1 MNEKMRKNGPLAP
14 LSLAALT
21 AALWPLGAFAQT
33 TQDIRIVTY
42 NTQGD
47 VSSPTPTGVLPYLTT
62 TLEGVGQ
69 EQYVGDNILQLPDI
83 IALEETTSNST
94 TVVPVVNNLNSYY
107 GSNIFASST
116 YQATQ
121 SGGNTDGN
129 GPNALIYNQ
138 NRINLLASV
147 GVGTPGGSSN
157 GEYRQVVRYEFQ
169 PIADV
174 GSSNGEFYVYVCH
187 AKSLASGSI
196 STDQTYQK
204 EEATIIRNNEATLPS
219 TAAVLY
225 VGDWNVDASTDPS
238 MVEMSSSGQGQ
249 AFDALN
255 PTNQSEDWAEN
266 SAYQGIL
273 TESDTD
279 LRYRDDLQ
287 LMTSNVLNDSPGVLG
302 YVANSAHSFG
312 NNGNTAVYGTI
323 NSGSNTAINDIL
335 GHGSMSPINPAVTV
349 SGVFNAMNGSI
360 GSDHLPVVADYS
372 LALPTQNLTWDN
384 AGTSLVNDG
393 MTWDINHFL
402 NWNSGS
408 NASTYTEGSNVT
420 FNDSNNNNY
429 NVTLNTTVNPASV
442 TVNNNS
448 GNYSISGTGTI
459 AGTGSLTKNGVG
471 TLTLSTANTFS
482 GGTNVNAGLLQI
494 NPTGPTT
501 SALPAGAVSISGS
514 GTLQLSNNVTLGSQ
528 SSNTPVTA
536 PTSNVNISS
545 LSIAGDGTL
554 DITNNHIII
563 NYGSGPDPIQSIAA
577 LVASGYAG
585 GSWNGTGI
593 ISSTAQL
600 NFASYGIG
608 YADAADT
615 GNPAGLSSG
624 QIEIMYT
631 LLGDAN
637 LDGKVNGTDF
647 TIMAT
652 NFNQAVTAGW
662 DRGDFNYDGAVNGS
676 DFVALARQFNQ
687 AAVQSAVSAA
697 DLAALNAFGAANG
710 LETVVPEPGSIGLLL
725 VAGVGILARRR
736 RSIFRGV

>member
-1 MNEKMRKNGPLAP
+1 
-14 LSLAALT
+14 
-21 AALWPLGAFAQT
+21 
-33 TQDIRIVTY
+33 
-42 NTQGD
+42 
-47 VSSPTPTGVLPYLTT
+47 
-62 TLEGVGQ
+62 
-69 EQYVGDNILQLPDI
+69 
-83 IALEETTSNST
+83 
-94 TVVPVVNNLNSYY
+94 
-107 GSNIFASST
+107 
-116 YQATQ
+116 
-121 SGGNTDGN
+121 
-129 GPNALIYNQ
+129 
-138 NRINLLASV
+138 
-147 GVGTPGGSSN
+147 
-157 GEYRQVVRYEFQ
+157 
-169 PIADV
+169 
-174 GSSNGEFYVYVCH
+174 
-187 AKSLASGSI
+187 
-196 STDQTYQK
+196 
-204 EEATIIRNNEATLPS
+204 
-219 TAAVLY
+219 
-225 VGDWNVDASTDPS
+225 
-238 MVEMSSSGQGQ
+238 
-249 AFDALN
+249 
-255 PTNQSEDWAEN
+255 
-266 SAYQGIL
+266 
-273 TESDTD
+273 
-279 LRYRDDLQ
+279 
-287 LMTSNVLNDSPGVLG
+287 
-302 YVANSAHSFG
+302 
-312 NNGNTAVYGTI
+312 
-323 NSGSNTAINDIL
+323 
-335 GHGSMSPINPAVTV
+335 MSPINPAVTV